1 MRSACRV
8 VVCVLLSLIGAFSG
22 LALAGGSVNTTS
34 TSVANVVIPGHP
46 PSVSV
51 SVGTYIGPQTIRIGQ
66 LTGCPPG
73 VCPSPGGQECTGGT
87 LLSIVPGGQDINT
100 LVCAATPFAPP
111 TIAKSF
117 GAASIPLNGTT
128 SLSFTLTNP
137 NAAETLTGVGV
148 SDTLPAGLVVST
160 PNGLTGS
167 CSGGTITATAGSGS
181 VSLSGATL
189 ASTASCTFSVN
200 VTANTVGAKNNVTD
214 AVTSDEGSGLPASAS
229 LAVTTPNDANLSAL
243 TVSSGSLAPAFA
255 SGTLSYSETVSDCVA
270 SIKVKATLE
279 DPAASLKV
287 NGVTVSSGAN
297 SAPIS
302 LAVGANAINVVVTAE
317 DGTTTQ
323 TYALALTREAPGS
336 NPPILQSAVS
346 RRVHGSAG
354 TFDLPLSLV
363 STTPTVEPRRGPAQ
377 TLVFTFDKAINS
389 AVATLSEG
397 NTTVAAPSFIGNDVI
412 VNLPSVADRQYVTVS
427 LDSVAS
433 TDGGSGGCGVVRVGF
448 LLGAVNQN
456 RVVTVSDIIL
466 VDKQIAHVVT
476 SANFLDDV
484 NANGF
489 LTVSDKLLID
499 TNVTK
504 ALPAP

>member
-1 MRSACRV
+1 M
-8 VVCVLLSLIGAFSG
+8 
-22 LALAGGSVNTTS
+22 
-34 TSVANVVIPGHP
+34 
-46 PSVSV
+46 
-51 SVGTYIGPQTIRIGQ
+51 
-66 LTGCPPG
+66 
-73 VCPSPGGQECTGGT
+73 
-87 LLSIVPGGQDINT
+87 
-100 LVCAATPFAPP
+100 
-111 TIAKSF
+111 
-117 GAASIPLNGTT
+117 
-128 SLSFTLTNP
+128 
-137 NAAETLTGVGV
+137 TGVGV
-148 SDTLPAGLVVST
+148 TDTLPAGLVVST

-189 ASTASCTFSVN
+189 AESASCTFGVN
-200 VTANTVGAKNNVTD
+200 VTGSTSGTKNNVTD
-214 AVTSDEGSGLPASAS
+214 AVTSVEGGGGLTASAS
-229 LAVTTPNDANLSAL
+229 LAVTTANDANLSAL
-243 TVSSGSLAPAFA
+243 TISSGSLSPDFA
-255 SGTLSYSETVSDCVA
+255 SGTLGYTDTVTDCVG
-270 SIKVKATLE
+270 SIKVTPTLE
-279 DPAASLKV
+279 DPAASVKV
-287 NGVTVSSGAN
+287 NGITVASGSH

-302 LAVGANAINVVVTAE
+302 LAVGANAINVVVTAH

-323 TYALALTREAPGS
+323 SYALAVTREAPGT